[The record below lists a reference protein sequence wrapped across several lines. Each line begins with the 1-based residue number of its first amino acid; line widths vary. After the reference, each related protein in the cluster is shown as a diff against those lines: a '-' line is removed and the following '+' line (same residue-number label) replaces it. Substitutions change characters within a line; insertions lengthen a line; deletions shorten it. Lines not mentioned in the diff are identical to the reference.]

1 MAFVYRHI
9 RLDKNEP
16 FYIGIGSKNNYD
28 RAYCVKRRNKIW
40 NNIYSETDIEIEI
53 LLDDISW
60 EEAKK
65 KEIEFISL
73 YGRINKN
80 NGTLANLTDGGAG
93 MLGFKFTEEARQNMS
108 KAQKSKPPVS
118 EITKQKLSIAGKNRI
133 GPWKGKKFS
142 QEHALK
148 IKLGTTGVK
157 KKKIKCPH
165 CEKIGGIPQMK
176 QWHFDN
182 CKQLKSI

>member
-9 RLDKNEP
+9 RIDKNEP

-28 RAYCVKRRNKIW
+28 RAYCVKKRNKIW
-40 NNIYSETDIEIEI
+40 ESIYFKTEIEVEI
-53 LLDDISW
+53 MLDNLTW
-60 EEAKK
+60 EEAKQ

-93 MLGFKFTEEARQNMS
+93 MLGFKFTKEARLNMS

-118 EITKQKLSIAGKNRI
+118 EETRKKLSIAGSKRI

-142 QEHALK
+142 EEHVLK
-148 IKLGTTGVK
+148 IKLGTKGVK
-157 KKKIKCPH
+157 KKTLICPH
-165 CEKIGGIPQMK
+165 CNKIGGAPQMA
-176 QWHFDN
+176 QWHFEN
-182 CKQLKSI
+182 CKNKK